1 MRETDLER
9 VRSWL
14 QRRRRLILEAS
25 RRAEADIEALR
36 GAQRV
41 QEPEEGSQSEQ
52 AQLGLAQLGELA
64 ERELAQIDAALRRIE
79 AGGYGVCREC
89 GEEIDAARIEVLP
102 FVLECAACAG
112 EREAGERRWAR
123 VGPPA
128 AS

>member
-14 QRRRRLILEAS
+14 QRRRRLIMEAS
-25 RRAEADIEALR
+25 RRAVADIEALR

-64 ERELAQIDAALRRIE
+64 ERELAQIDAALQRLE
-79 AGGYGVCREC
+79 LGGYGVCRSC
-89 GEEIDAARIEVLP
+89 GEEIDAARIEALP
-102 FVLECAACAG
+102 FVLECAVCAG
-112 EREAGERRWAR
+112 EREAGERRR
-123 VGPPA
+123 PRPGPPPV
-128 AS
+128 S